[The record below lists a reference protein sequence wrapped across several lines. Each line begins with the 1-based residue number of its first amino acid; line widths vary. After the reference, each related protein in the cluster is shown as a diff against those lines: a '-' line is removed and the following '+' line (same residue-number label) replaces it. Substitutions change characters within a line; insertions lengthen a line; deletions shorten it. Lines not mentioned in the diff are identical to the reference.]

1 MIQVEF
7 SYEQLTEIYFALGQR
22 VNQLIES
29 KTNNDR
35 SAQFNRLID
44 RQLERTND
52 ALAIVTKELQIN

>member
-1 MIQVEF
+1 MIQVVF

-29 KTNNDR
+29 KTNNDG

-44 RQLERTND
+44 RQLERTSD
-52 ALAIVTKELQIN
+52 ALDIVTKELQIN

>member
-29 KTNNDR
+29 KTNNDG

-44 RQLERTND
+44 RQLERTSD
-52 ALAIVTKELQIN
+52 ALDIVTKELQIN

>member
-1 MIQVEF
+1 MIEVEF
-7 SYEQLTEIYFALGQR
+7 TYEQLTEIYFALGQR

-29 KTNNDR
+29 KTNDDR

-52 ALAIVTKELQIN
+52 ALAIVEKIIAN